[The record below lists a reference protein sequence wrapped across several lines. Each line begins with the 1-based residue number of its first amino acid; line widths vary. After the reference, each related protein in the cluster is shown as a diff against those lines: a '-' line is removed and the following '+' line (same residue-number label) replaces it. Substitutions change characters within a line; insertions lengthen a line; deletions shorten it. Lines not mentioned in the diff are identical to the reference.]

1 MANKAKKTADNVIE
15 VPQQEQTV
23 YVNTV
28 DIPTVAKNAP
38 VQEQSKPTWEIRDRI
53 YYLKGRKTPLTLTI
67 PGKHTRKHSLL
78 YFDPET
84 GKQREIKYATIRII

>member
-38 VQEQSKPTWEIRDRI
+38 VQEQSKPTWEIRDRNW
-53 YYLKGRKTPLTLTI
+53 
-67 PGKHTRKHSLL
+67 
-78 YFDPET
+78 
-84 GKQREIKYATIRII
+84 